1 MGFLFGRVKEAA
13 KLKVRR
19 SAVLHADPRVLLA
32 EVVGAVNERLDAG
45 VALEELPRPAA
56 QSYFVDYFI
65 AQHHNGGLSQFVYNS
80 RWDPKVIGAVREGL
94 KAMGAK
100 RHLAILERLD
110 AAVLALGDDLDQFLE
125 GEYFGKNDIRDELNR
140 LDAGMDEARRAED
153 VAALNRR
160 FVNASGVLEAVDD
173 SVLDARDREALAK
186 HIEAIAHK
194 PVQVA
199 QEMAVHRAARRLC
212 AAAGL
217 EFVSF
222 NGTSFGEHEGEPCI
236 LQFVGTDRGTHY
248 VRATPGF
255 ARFCEYGTNKV
266 LAEEPYGEHA

>member
-1 MGFLFGRVKEAA
+1 MGFLFGRRQAA

-19 SAVLHADPRVLLA
+19 SAILDSDPRVLVA
-32 EVVGAVNERLDAG
+32 QVVDAVNERLDAG
-45 VALEELPRPAA
+45 AKLDELPRAA
-56 QSYFVDYFI
+56 VQAYFVDYFI
-65 AQHHNGGLSQFVYNS
+65 AQHANGGLSQFVYNS
-80 RWDPKVIGAVREGL
+80 GWEAKLVQAVREGL
-94 KAMGAK
+94 KAMGAR

-110 AAVLALGDDLDQFLE
+110 AAVLSLGDDLDKFLE
-125 GEYFGKNDIRDELNR
+125 GEYFGENDIRDELNR
-140 LDAGMDEARRAED
+140 LNDDMDAAGEAED
-153 VAALNRR
+153 VPALNRK

-173 SVLDARDREALAK
+173 SVLEARDREARAK
-186 HIEAIAHK
+186 HVEAIAHK
-194 PVQVA
+194 PVKVA
-199 QEMAVHRAARRLC
+199 EEMAVHRAARRLC

-236 LQFVGTDRGTHY
+236 LQFVGTNRGTHF

-266 LAEEPYGEHA
+266 LAEEPYGEGA